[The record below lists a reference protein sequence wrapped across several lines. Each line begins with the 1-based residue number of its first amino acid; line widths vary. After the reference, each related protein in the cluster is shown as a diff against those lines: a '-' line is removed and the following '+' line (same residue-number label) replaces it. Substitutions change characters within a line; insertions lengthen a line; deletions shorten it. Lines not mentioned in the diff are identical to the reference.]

1 MGGCICIEN
10 KLIANNIKIK
20 NEFST
25 HKIRYSHKTEK
36 LATINEKETDYDKYK
51 NKQTLITNNTLEKK
65 GKNKEKKENK
75 EKTILIDNNFYF

>member
-25 HKIRYSHKTEK
+25 QKIRYSHKTEK
-36 LATINEKETDYDKYK
+36 LDTINEKETDYDKYK
-51 NKQTLITNNTLEKK
+51 NK
-65 GKNKEKKENK
+65 
-75 EKTILIDNNFYF
+75 